1 MNCAIFW
8 LHVRTSNPSTFSM
21 MKSRV
26 QSASSNFCPQVMSQ
40 DVQGELEWCI
50 DVMILFQVVEIRRIL
65 TSFGVGGHCLMA
77 SGKLMKFAFF
87 QSLSTWT
94 EDVGG
99 MGIPTM
105 DNDKEPRYAQ
115 MGKEKLIFRECP
127 FWSKAAQ
134 SAREGH
140 VKYRQVHQV
149 QWKNEWQEHL
159 REAMTLL
166 KSGYG
171 ESLLWPELPQRGST
185 MSARTFTFGISWHIL
200 SSMALRF
207 FFPLPGW
214 MPCTRI
220 SVRAMMPTSN
230 ANAVMG
236 VRVKNKWGTR
246 MKRDATWC
254 SHVNLLDI
262 TPKMWTAQLERPSQ
276 SFWHNVF
283 DFQRMPGLTAMQAVF
298 CQVWSV
304 FQPGLGLGSLGVD
317 NVDMTLWNQSLC
329 FFCCWQWSCCWMRV
343 VSCGIAPQSQIFAVA
358 QLHEPE
364 LGWNHGRFYGPCCGT
379 TPKKNGLDGFA
390 IRKFWNGRSRS
401 KWMCLVIESPLFW
414 QRSQQA
420 LVPLLRPGSS
430 RIQISLICA
439 LNPQLGTAS
448 DACMGTRS
456 SAEVLGRYVL
466 MVSTGICP

>member
-8 LHVRTSNPSTFSM
+8 LYVRTSNPSTFSM

-50 DVMILFQVVEIRRIL
+50 DVMILSQVVEIQKIL

-77 SGKLMKFAFF
+77 SGKLMKFAFS

-115 MGKEKLIFRECP
+115 MGKEKVFFRECP

-134 SAREGH
+134 SARERL
-140 VKYRQVHQV
+140 VKYIKSSERMNGRSTFAK
-149 QWKNEWQEHL
+149 QWLCWRVVMEKACCGLSCPKEDPPCQL
-159 REAMTLL
+159 GLL
-166 KSGYG
+166 LLA
-171 ESLLWPELPQRGST
+171 SLDTYCRRW
-185 MSARTFTFGISWHIL
+185 
-200 SSMALRF
+200 LRF

-283 DFQRMPGLTAMQAVF
+283 DFQRMPGLTAMQG
-298 CQVWSV
+298 QVW
-304 FQPGLGLGSLGVD
+304 
-317 NVDMTLWNQSLC
+317 
-329 FFCCWQWSCCWMRV
+329 
-343 VSCGIAPQSQIFAVA
+343 
-358 QLHEPE
+358 
-364 LGWNHGRFYGPCCGT
+364 
-379 TPKKNGLDGFA
+379 
-390 IRKFWNGRSRS
+390 
-401 KWMCLVIESPLFW
+401 
-414 QRSQQA
+414 
-420 LVPLLRPGSS
+420 
-430 RIQISLICA
+430 
-439 LNPQLGTAS
+439 
-448 DACMGTRS
+448 
-456 SAEVLGRYVL
+456 
-466 MVSTGICP
+466 